1 MRCIHLNTP
10 ATLTEE
16 FKTYIMQKVIELI
29 DKYLYGDRFALS
41 FSIAENEVFIF
52 AEEVLSSEL
61 IADIERFVSSDPAAA
76 NAADPY
82 SYVFNSYKGM
92 RAILYYRVANH
103 LIYSADAL
111 LTSETNDYS
120 DYRDPFDIDVGEQND
135 FKDARAC
142 FYRLA
147 RKISEDAAVATGIEI
162 NPAAKISS
170 GLVIDH
176 GYNTKIITENP
187 MDDHGIVIG
196 ETSEIGENCTILNGV
211 IIGASDVNKGAKNG
225 RRHPKIGSN
234 VTICANAR
242 ILGAVEI
249 GDNVEIAPFA
259 VVTRDIPSNCKV
271 SIVNQLQIEKRGN
284 SDGKL
289 VIYGLIPVGNDLL
302 ISGKNLSNCT
312 VCFCDSETFTA
323 EIDVNVI
330 EITDSIIKFRII
342 NFCDLP
348 ERPSICIKCGNTRL
362 YLLQPNAVNAITG
375 KDDEKDG

>member
-1 MRCIHLNTP
+1 M
-10 ATLTEE
+10 LTEE
-16 FKTYIMQKVIELI
+16 FKTYVMQQVVDLI

-41 FSIAENEVFIF
+41 FSITENEVFVF

-61 IADIERFVSSDPAAA
+61 IVDIERFVSSDPAAA

-82 SYVFNSYKGM
+82 NYVFNSYKGM

-111 LTSETNDYS
+111 LLSETSNYS
-120 DYRDPFDIDVGEQND
+120 NYRDPFDIDENEQINIR
-135 FKDARAC
+135 DARAC
-142 FYRLA
+142 LYRLA
-147 RKISEDAAVATGIEI
+147 RKISEDAATATGIEI

-196 ETSEIGENCTILNGV
+196 ETSEIGKNCTILNGV
-211 IIGASDVNKGAKNG
+211 IIGASDVNKGAKKG

-234 VTICANAR
+234 VTICANVR
-242 ILGAVEI
+242 ILGAIEI

-259 VVTRDIPSNCKV
+259 VVTRDIPSNCKI
-271 SIVNQLQIEKRGN
+271 SIVNQLQIEKKSN
-284 SDGKL
+284 SDERIIL
-289 VIYGLIPVGNDLL
+289 YGLIPVGNDLL

-312 VCFCDSETFTA
+312 VCFCDSETFST

-330 EITDSIIKFRII
+330 EITDSIIKFRK
-342 NFCDLP
+342 NESCELP
-348 ERPSICIKCGNTRL
+348 ERTSICIKCGNTRL
-362 YLLQPNAVNAITG
+362 YLLQPNAMGAIM
-375 KDDEKDG
+375 